1 MRLVFNKLK
10 ICRTHF
16 LHFGHG
22 IGPIEM
28 EFKKGILVI
37 SRILVTGNQ
46 TIKMSDIW
54 LRFLSRL

>member
-28 EFKKGILVI
+28 EFKKRDYRYIKNL
-37 SRILVTGNQ
+37 GNWKPDNQ
-46 TIKMSDIW
+46 DE
-54 LRFLSRL
+54 